1 MLSPPTA
8 AEGGPTLP
16 LAPDIPLFI
25 AEERAHGWATLYRGT
40 IASAGSADDVAKLE
54 DAMPVWLLEYLLLGR
69 APQVAVVKIQ
79 FALLP
84 GEEQL
89 PGLVDP

>member
-8 AEGGPTLP
+8 AEAPTLA
-16 LAPDIPLFI
+16 LSPDIPLVI
-25 AEERAHGWATLYRGT
+25 AEERAHGWAVVYRGT
-40 IASAGSADDVAKLE
+40 VASAGTAADVATLE
-54 DAMPVWLLEYLLLGR
+54 DAMPTWLLEYLLLGR
-69 APQVAVVKIQ
+69 APQIAAAKIQ

-89 PGLVDP
+89 PELVNP

>member
-1 MLSPPTA
+1 
-8 AEGGPTLP
+8 
-16 LAPDIPLFI
+16 
-25 AEERAHGWATLYRGT
+25 
-40 IASAGSADDVAKLE
+40 
-54 DAMPVWLLEYLLLGR
+54 MPVWLLEYLLLGR

-89 PGLVDP
+89 PELVNP